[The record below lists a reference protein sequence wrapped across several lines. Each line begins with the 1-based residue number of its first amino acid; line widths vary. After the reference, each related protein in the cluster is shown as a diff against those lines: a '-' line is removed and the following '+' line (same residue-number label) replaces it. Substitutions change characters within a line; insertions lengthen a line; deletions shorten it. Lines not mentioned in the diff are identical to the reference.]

1 MDVLLPDRVSAETS
15 DETAQEMAR
24 APVVPGPRSLPVR
37 PRKTDRKRST
47 RIAPRTEVSLL
58 PIHGVHI
65 RVVRVRTPCPPYFM
79 RRSST
84 CFDNA

>member
-1 MDVLLPDRVSAETS
+1 MKVLLPGRVSAETS

-47 RIAPRTEVSLL
+47 RIAPRTEVPYGVDIL
-58 PIHGVHI
+58 PNYAQG
-65 RVVRVRTPCPPYFM
+65 R
-79 RRSST
+79 
-84 CFDNA
+84 